1 MTASWDG
8 CPLLRRR
15 RCHVLFGVVAFGSGI
30 RPAGGRSG
38 FGPLPRTP
46 DLPVLAE
53 PSVQDHY
60 GFLREYNEVPFKD
73 FQRDGGPPVLRVT
86 NLDDERFQ
94 QLVRDGVPFVVD
106 DCMKDVDADAI
117 SKFEC
122 KDFAKRWP
130 SGNMRAEYTP
140 GQYHIYLK
148 DPTWYSK
155 LEPTRAHSE
164 HMAKDKKIAGPY
176 IWHVKDEEPLKTKRS
191 VQKHWRTP
199 YFLQRSLANR
209 MEANESFE
217 FWFSM
222 AGGGT
227 FTHADAYCESTI
239 SMQFKGKK
247 RWRIQALPEIRH
259 NFNATSFGDSS
270 IYANKLHV
278 PWTPETEFTVGP
290 GECFVFPT
298 GYLHET
304 FVDPEEND
312 GGCYTASTFQFNH
325 PRQVNLYRA
334 YLSRLSMSH
343 YGMQEPCIR
352 GMETYA
358 TLMGTGLMKF
368 KGEPDKAQIDQRA
381 ATILKEVDTDGDSQ
395 ATADELHAHFCT
407 GSSRKRVLDEGG
419 FYYGWTRLLS
429 KDQLRLHEE
438 ESLRVWAEDALQYHD
453 INRDRVVTVEELSHA
468 LLQWHVVQYRL
479 SHAKKATKMK
489 STEKW
494 LDKMLT
500 FEKAML
506 QKYYCGESASDCPA
520 LEELTRFGDKLK
532 TSKKAAASIKRRVTS
547 MFESEG
553 AEDEEQLT
561 FVDRTTGEQEQK
573 KVGAVKSEEL

>member
-222 AGGGT
+222 ADDNHDNLGAIPNRDGRRLRRRGVLPHHGEGTVPASCRLPRQIQQRRSAERCQLRQAVRCSNLGDRRAVLVFLKPVDPMAKPNGGLRARQTSAERNRDDKQSAGGAVVEKPEET
-227 FTHADAYCESTI
+227 GNPTLCGRLAGRRLSGSSVRASSKTDKRPSGSVPAPPKAQPMRLSWLSRDHKASCPHEKERIREAGGMVIDGRVEGLEPSRTLGDFDVKLQVRKNVI
-239 SMQFKGKK
+239 SIVPEV
-247 RWRIQALPEIRH
+247 RRQAIGDGIEPSQAVLVC
-259 NFNATSFGDSS
+259 ATDGVWDILSGQDVCNIIGARKELGVLQSAALAEGLAGEQAAGCF
-270 IYANKLHV
+270 V
-278 PWTPETEFTVGP
+278 TPE
-290 GECFVFPT
+290 
-298 GYLHET
+298 
-304 FVDPEEND
+304 
-312 GGCYTASTFQFNH
+312 
-325 PRQVNLYRA
+325 
-334 YLSRLSMSH
+334 
-343 YGMQEPCIR
+343 
-352 GMETYA
+352 
-358 TLMGTGLMKF
+358 
-368 KGEPDKAQIDQRA
+368 
-381 ATILKEVDTDGDSQ
+381 
-395 ATADELHAHFCT
+395 
-407 GSSRKRVLDEGG
+407 
-419 FYYGWTRLLS
+419 
-429 KDQLRLHEE
+429 LRLHMKE
-438 ESLRVWAEDALQYHD
+438 LAEDLVQFSIAKGSRDDCTAVCAL
-453 INRDRVVTVEELSHA
+453 VT
-468 LLQWHVVQYRL
+468 
-479 SHAKKATKMK
+479 
-489 STEKW
+489 
-494 LDKMLT
+494 
-500 FEKAML
+500 
-506 QKYYCGESASDCPA
+506 
-520 LEELTRFGDKLK
+520 
-532 TSKKAAASIKRRVTS
+532 
-547 MFESEG
+547 
-553 AEDEEQLT
+553 
-561 FVDRTTGEQEQK
+561 
-573 KVGAVKSEEL
+573 AVPRCCIPRG